1 MERQSLNVFC
11 KVFTY
16 LQQMKYNV
24 KDDLWESLDEE
35 KMTHVLILYFRYFA
49 QTNLAAT
56 ILLEV
61 GSCHICRN
69 FIIGGWRWLQP
80 VLFPGQAAPAHL
92 LQEDDDAGDQLRPSL
107 LQLEQSGRRPERICF
122 PILVTLF
129 FLFLPDKHLCLAKS
143 DVFEELPV
151 LKKHPVHHL
160 L

>member
-1 MERQSLNVFC
+1 MLS
-11 KVFTY
+11 
-16 LQQMKYNV
+16 
-24 KDDLWESLDEE
+24 
-35 KMTHVLILYFRYFA
+35 LYFRYFA
-49 QTNLAAT
+49 QTSLAAT
-56 ILLEV
+56 ILLVV
-61 GSCHICRN
+61 GSCHDNVKNIFRY
-69 FIIGGWRWLQP
+69 IVIKGGQGWLQP

-92 LQEDDDAGDQLRPSL
+92 LQEDDDARDQLRPSL

-151 LKKHPVHHL
+151 LKQHPVHHL